1 MHTYKHTVAT
11 RSLNEPGYRYKR
23 RVYPRLKPFKA
34 FIIYNFNQPGHSRS
48 LGPPWASRLSRGQ
61 EHFLPAPVPSRTV
74 LCPTSFKMAPR
85 LSARCPP
92 ITLIGEPKGLLSV
105 AGWWAGLVHPV
116 PHCPCPLSRPRP
128 TWRDATVCV
137 RACCVCELQAAWHMH
152 T

>member
-1 MHTYKHTVAT
+1 MGRVPRTKHAWHWGFSHC
-11 RSLNEPGYRYKR
+11 RHLFNN
-23 RVYPRLKPFKA
+23 RLKQTMKET
-34 FIIYNFNQPGHSRS
+34 RS
-48 LGPPWASRLSRGQ
+48 LGPPWASRLSRYH
-61 EHFLPAPVPSRTV
+61 EHFLLPPGPSRAV